1 MTKVEQL
8 IRNSNSSSWNF
19 RITKPTI
26 GKILEWSK
34 LYGFI
39 GSGNQI
45 TEKGLLLYYLMG
57 PDAVSSI
64 KSGDFKSNPFELTI
78 EEKLYF
84 LYSHLEA
91 DTTLL
96 FLIQRL
102 AKLPKDTFVFGV
114 EADKLTCLALYDTF
128 KLISEKGFY
137 SGNVLSLKNLRELIG
152 KIVFELDLLS
162 EVPIRPLRKQGPRPI
177 RIVKP
182 EQQNRKRTNA
192 ADGEAIPRFE
202 FLTDLGLLTKRVEG
216 KGKSNQEKSR
226 KAWKYWV
233 TPMLLGFAKDL
244 PESFPKDFCW
254 VQFAHSAVTL
264 TNSKPKCLSIDEDSR
279 IIVRRVFDAFL
290 EVKRSFGHTPILS
303 VAIIA
308 MIRSLAVSEVL
319 ELKVVHELFMSF
331 KKKDL
336 FSETLKFAAGN
347 ELDKMFIDLKPS
359 FIEEAENHYDTQKR
373 ICN

>member
-8 IRNSNSSSWNF
+8 IRNSSSSSWNF

-45 TEKGLLLYYLMG
+45 TEKGLLLYYVMG

-64 KSGDFKSNPFELTI
+64 KSGNFESNPFELTI

-84 LYSHLEA
+84 LYSHLEV
-91 DTTLL
+91 DTTLF
-96 FLIQRL
+96 FLIKRL
-102 AKLPKDTFVFGV
+102 AELPKNTFVFGV

-137 SGNVLSLKNLRELIG
+137 SENVLSLKNLRELIG
-152 KIVFELDLLS
+152 KIVFELDLSS
-162 EVPIRPLRKQGPRPI
+162 EVPVQPLRKQGPKSI

-182 EQQNRKRTNA
+182 EQQNKKRTNA

-216 KGKSNQEKSR
+216 KSNQEKSR

-233 TPMLLGFAKDL
+233 TPMLLDFAKDL
-244 PESFPKDFCW
+244 PESIPKDFYW

-264 TNSKPKCLSIDEDSR
+264 TNSKPKCLSIEEDSR
-279 IIVRRVFDAFL
+279 IIVRRTYDAFL

-308 MIRSLAVSEVL
+308 MIRSLALSEVL
-319 ELKVVHELFMSF
+319 EIKVVHELFLGF
-331 KKKDL
+331 KISDL

-347 ELDKMFIDLKPS
+347 EIDKMFIDLKPS
-359 FIEEAENHYDTQKR
+359 FIEEAEKHYDTQKK